1 MNRILSAAGNAGFVL
16 FCQGKAGDFSK
27 VPTKKNKKVKKQRKK
42 NKEKKNK
49 EKKKQIPPPGGIC
62 FLPLTA
68 GIISIDIN
76 SADSTYY
83 YHLRCC
89 TALPALHLV

>member
-27 VPTKKNKKVKKQRKK
+27 VPTKKNKKVKKQR
-42 NKEKKNK
+42 NKET
-49 EKKKQIPPPGGIC
+49 KKQIPPPGGIC

-68 GIISIDIN
+68 DIISID
-76 SADSTYY
+76 
-83 YHLRCC
+83 L
-89 TALPALHLV
+89 